1 MLLYFILGIIFIS
14 FIVPL
19 IENLLTIIAT
29 VTQYISYIYAAK
41 IYKIK
46 QQLGLT
52 EQQEQKKNPIGFQT
66 SAIGFSCQQE
76 YEQEE

>member
-29 VTQYISYIYAAK
+29 VT
-41 IYKIK
+41 
-46 QQLGLT
+46 
-52 EQQEQKKNPIGFQT
+52 
-66 SAIGFSCQQE
+66 
-76 YEQEE
+76 